1 MPLDRKAWSDYGAE
15 LEQQA
20 ADAKK
25 AAEAK
30 PQEDGGG
37 FLAGIAE
44 RQAEQGSDLSGE
56 IEAEEKDYTD
66 EEIKEQASAFQHL
79 AKATADNVMEKL
91 ENNRTAAVY
100 HDILEDAWQTEQDFA
115 EAGIETHGTA
125 VTEEDV
131 AKAKARVNEEPLW
144 SAAAKEAGREFI
156 AAYADNPN
164 SAMQSAAQGLRRT
177 DTNIAYWM
185 TPEERLSKAKEIE
198 EATGINAMALLGDN
212 EAFRSALNIYDHQQ
226 KILALRRQKG
236 ETENTSAVMAEV
248 YKEFPGLEKLSYEDP
263 AAAALALH
271 DIHHVREARDTIT
284 AWKEAWNYGW
294 LEQEYGILKDK
305 EADGKAS
312 ENDKA
317 RMAALEE
324 QLKTEPVTPSFFEAP
339 WLTAISGLAGSMPMM
354 TDALTEGALW
364 GVAGAAVGAAVS
376 APAGGV
382 GAVPGFFTGG
392 ARGMVRALGRHA
404 LGRGIASGFTW
415 GRRIGELNSMYKAQ
429 RGQDFAEY
437 QKMTDEYGERLLS
450 DEEAARYSQVS
461 GAAKAAVEVAPMELF
476 LSKFK
481 SSPQAQKVFQRI
493 IEQGEMDRA
502 FRRDVLRTVTGRG
515 KDIAEVTLAEA
526 GEEGVQQAIG
536 DIAHNQ
542 IEIDTGDTNPE
553 NGGIFTPEE
562 IMARGAM
569 ATMAALP
576 TSFLFGLIPAAA
588 STGWDGVRFSK
599 LGREMQKFRQEYS
612 AEERQTMAGTVV
624 LAELQQV
631 TQDSRLKETSPET
644 QRKLLREELA
654 GTGLEVAYID
664 TALAQ
669 EQENGIED
677 IRKAG
682 RAAGLSD
689 EAIEDTVEA
698 GGILAVPV
706 ECYAQSA
713 ASPELLD
720 AVSFSAEAEPMGRM
734 KARAEAFYEEAK
746 ARLKT
751 TVERQKRLEET
762 ITKELFPSEGEER
775 AMAVEAMTL
784 NPENPAQGWREI
796 ERELSRARADELKEA
811 DEAIRKGL
819 PEEGQAGAA
828 WYEAWKKEHGRAPKE
843 AEIEE
848 MIYALATGAEDASK
862 VERFDQSA
870 KAANVRMA
878 AKERLTEIDH
888 KRKVLESIKER
899 MMSLTGKEMQETETL
914 TGEGF
919 RVYRSILSD
928 LKSADNP
935 RVTRAARIGALLF
948 ARHADIYAAAM
959 RRRGGE
965 LENYTAMDYYN
976 KAFALDVSGRA
987 KGDGAFY
994 QEAAN
999 AQTAAERLKEDAK
1012 VWENTVDSFMKGE
1025 IKSGVNSKIMGT
1037 PLVFQLIQD
1046 DLGIPI
1052 KAGIPLKIHYGILH
1066 KILRDTKKH
1075 ALDITPDMMKELP
1088 TKLADPIM
1096 ILKNRHGETKEV
1108 IPGEVVCVVDMKDAK
1123 GNTVIVPIAFAYK
1136 NGAYQVKTVFG
1147 RQSTD
1152 WFTTRILMGDV
1163 LYANKEK
1170 TSAWIKPAG
1179 HQSPMGLSLGDSF
1192 YSSIKTETDLVKEKM
1207 KNPALYQGAANAQT
1221 AAERLKEDA
1230 KAWKKT
1236 LKGAWAGKLQET
1248 QMFRVMETPLV
1259 LQLVGAKA
1267 LPIYMSQGKLMQI
1280 KKEHPEIK
1288 KALLNKLPEQLA
1300 DPMMIFQSETVPG
1313 RIVVCL
1319 ELKDEAG
1326 VNVVVPVELNAKQDR
1341 IEINVITSI
1350 YGKGKPTT
1358 GSNYGWFLD
1367 NVMKGHTLYVN
1378 KKQAANFYRAAG
1390 LQLPMEGR
1398 KFNDLF
1404 GLSIKTET
1412 DLVKE
1417 KMKNPALYQET
1428 HGETTMLEN
1437 GRRIVSLFKSADES
1451 TFLHELGHVFL
1462 DDLRQL
1468 AAFDEVS
1475 QKELATV
1482 DAWTAWREGAAKE
1495 YQDTPWAA
1503 EFRGYEAA
1511 ILKAQKAGDSAALE
1525 KALAVWRH
1533 ERFARAFE
1541 RYLKEGE
1548 APARGL
1554 KQVFRKFAAFLRSV
1568 YRAFTSDGGRASAE
1582 VEQIM
1587 DRMIATDEEIEAAA
1601 LDKRYQDI
1609 TEAGGETLFSETE
1622 KETYQRWYE
1631 KAKAEAKERL
1641 ARVVERKM
1649 KGDLRRK
1656 MEAEIQSEEER
1667 YQEAL
1672 YQDTIQQARQAVK
1685 LAGDEKAAL
1694 LFYENIEA
1702 YREADKKVPAMETL
1716 LKEHMEAYRREKEQ
1730 ELLASAITPEEVE
1743 RAMASSE
1750 YHDRRL
1756 ALEAAA
1762 FQRQAEALR
1771 RVGGRTRAAMD
1782 EVEEKIE
1789 GLAEEPG
1796 AEEIEAQKEA
1806 VRQKYQGTDMWMK
1819 APNGQPTK
1827 LTEEDWLLVRTPA
1840 FKAWFGD
1847 WEAEYRK
1854 QENIERGIR
1863 AVEEVL
1869 HTRQDVQK
1877 AMFRSETGGID
1888 FVYGEEGDPS
1898 KKYAGGYG
1906 IAHILAKH
1914 GQSAIDMIPTVIAK
1928 GKATQKHN
1936 DRIHFNY
1943 GGYTAVVRLDF
1954 DGNQKTWLVTNFEKY
1969 ANKKDSPTAEVFA
1982 RSADN
1987 PDGAHS
1993 TIGGNL
1999 SLAPTIAQKKVDG
2012 QAVSKIVDENGEPLL
2027 SGDKKAAVREFK
2039 KRISGSKEVIY
2050 WKGQSGHSRPSSET
2064 WASTL
2069 NAKLHP
2075 SGKLSIADEGEKS
2088 KGAETN
2094 RKGKAEEEAA
2104 KAKEPEGWRDLMR
2117 AIHRLRAA
2125 HRWGAEELSAIDT
2138 VAKAANKV
2146 DMKTAWAK
2154 VKALLTKAHV
2164 NEQELKEAVRGKSQL
2179 YRELARKELSAMPL
2193 SEATATL
2200 TYRRQEIEA
2209 ARRVEKLVKAEKWEM
2224 AEKEKENQLLAAAM
2238 AAEAR
2243 KTREKVDVI
2252 RRRVERYLKGK
2263 EKLPPSEGY
2272 WLHHLAYLL
2281 RLTEKDA
2288 TKPAKLDTL
2297 AAIAAKLSAGL
2308 DIRTEGEWTPLSAA
2322 MALSASPAENGY
2334 LGMTMEDF
2342 EESARGLGILYVT
2355 GRDEGKMKT
2364 MAGRTLEEIRDE
2376 IISDPTNL
2384 LDGVTVKENKI
2395 NPNEGGLGYSTLLRK
2410 APLLGQQMA
2419 SVGQRYLAATMKPEL
2434 MMELLGEKAHR
2445 YLYGTLERAAQHE
2458 AAMTAEAMATVN
2470 HLVGAY
2476 TRKERQAWQERNI
2489 LWWGDEKI
2497 SKENILAMAL
2507 NLGNEINRSRLAEGL
2522 SDLENP
2528 HIIEEIIARIEQHM
2542 TEKDWQFVQGVWDFL
2557 GKYWPETVRIEMM
2570 MNGTQLHPQPALP
2583 FTARTKDG
2591 KEIKMKGGYYPIV
2604 YNAEKSDRALEY
2616 SLDEEAK
2623 KNMQG
2628 AAALSTGLS
2637 STKSRTKGAVK
2648 GRPLLLSLRVIPK
2661 HLGEVIHNQT
2671 HRIACRDVYHI
2682 IHDKTFSDYVT
2693 KRMGAPFYE
2702 NLKQWAID
2710 VWQTKSADLNQA
2722 ERGLSK
2728 LMQGLRSNA
2737 ALAIMGWRMWPVT
2750 ENATNIFPAM
2760 NEIGAAEMMSAVGD
2774 FYANF
2779 GTYKEL
2785 LHKSLFMSSRIEHMD
2800 RDMKRQH
2807 RMFETDAAVPEWLKD
2822 NAYLF
2827 MEKTDLMFSAP
2838 LWCRAYKNAFAPKLA
2853 EVMAENEAAKKE
2865 IETAYA
2871 EDKLAEAKVYDL
2883 VQRQKEIE
2891 AELTRRRHGAPLAEE
2906 TPLSRTPKAE
2916 LEAEAFRLNTAIAE
2930 AEREAAEKHRRFALV
2945 SERELKTPEEM
2956 NAEAEQRAIFAAD
2969 RKVRNVFGSG
2979 DVKDLAAVQKGSEL
2993 MKLFTMFYGYFS
3005 VQANA
3010 IIRSYYRGRSAK
3022 SWAPLA
3028 STILYRIFLT
3038 SALATLGRMMIFGE
3052 GDDDKDKYRKD
3063 AAGNKIEI
3071 PVVERILTQYAK
3083 NTLSTA
3089 TGMAVGVRDIGNF
3102 YINMVFEG
3110 TDYGRGLALFGTAG
3124 SRAVQEVNTLS
3135 KLLMAREEVN
3145 EKADLAEAKRK
3156 ARYDKMTERQKKKF
3170 DEEAKYRRP
3179 PRRIGWLDIARS
3191 AAMTGTYLTA
3201 NKLGVTDTM
3210 TNAVFST
3217 MQYIWDDDG
3226 RYDASLRNML
3236 IRSAIF
3242 GKKPIKRVIPEKPKK
3257 EEKRRRRRTR

>member
-37 FLAGIAE
+37 FLTGIAE

-324 QLKTEPVTPSFFEAP
+324 QLKTEPMTPSFFEAP

-542 IEIDTGDTNPE
+542 IEIDTGDTNQE
-553 NGGIFTPEE
+553 NGGVFTPEE

-588 STGWDGVRFSK
+588 STGRDGVRFSK

-819 PEEGQAGAA
+819 PKDGQTGAA

-848 MIYALATGAEDASK
+848 MIYALATGAEDAPK

-935 RVTRAARIGALLF
+935 KVTRAARIGALLF
-948 ARHADIYAAAM
+948 ARHADIYASAM
-959 RRRGGE
+959 RKRGGE
-965 LENYTAMDYYN
+965 FDNYTAMDYYN
-976 KAFALDVSGRA
+976 KAFALDVSGKV
-987 KGDGAFY
+987 KGDGETYGQAAMNVRRDIEQQYPLMDMDALEDLIGTTERTAEGQKVAIDFINKLAEKGEKVTTDDLAAMFDFRGLGDGVIARHIVLARSGKMRSGAPARAARNKTVSNAKEILSKAILVEIQPTKHSDGPY
-994 QEAAN
+994 KTSGEEAAN
-999 AQTAAERLKEDAK
+999 TYRFVVPVLFRAKPQVLVITAEGFD
-1012 VWENTVDSFMKGE
+1012 N
-1025 IKSGVNSKIMGT
+1025 N
-1037 PLVFQLIQD
+1037 
-1046 DLGIPI
+1046 
-1052 KAGIPLKIHYGILH
+1052 ILH
-1066 KILRDTKKH
+1066 KLNKVSLYEVYNRKIPSSKADIAGQSENGINEGKFPSAYTLAQLLSNVKDLSGKPYVIDGEVQFDKDIV
-1075 ALDITPDMMKELP
+1075 LDI
-1088 TKLADPIM
+1088 
-1096 ILKNRHGETKEV
+1096 
-1108 IPGEVVCVVDMKDAK
+1108 
-1123 GNTVIVPIAFAYK
+1123 
-1136 NGAYQVKTVFG
+1136 
-1147 RQSTD
+1147 
-1152 WFTTRILMGDV
+1152 
-1163 LYANKEK
+1163 
-1170 TSAWIKPAG
+1170 
-1179 HQSPMGLSLGDSF
+1179 
-1192 YSSIKTETDLVKEKM
+1192 
-1207 KNPALYQGAANAQT
+1207 
-1221 AAERLKEDA
+1221 
-1230 KAWKKT
+1230 
-1236 LKGAWAGKLQET
+1236 
-1248 QMFRVMETPLV
+1248 
-1259 LQLVGAKA
+1259 
-1267 LPIYMSQGKLMQI
+1267 
-1280 KKEHPEIK
+1280 
-1288 KALLNKLPEQLA
+1288 
-1300 DPMMIFQSETVPG
+1300 
-1313 RIVVCL
+1313 
-1319 ELKDEAG
+1319 
-1326 VNVVVPVELNAKQDR
+1326 
-1341 IEINVITSI
+1341 
-1350 YGKGKPTT
+1350 
-1358 GSNYGWFLD
+1358 
-1367 NVMKGHTLYVN
+1367 
-1378 KKQAANFYRAAG
+1378 
-1390 LQLPMEGR
+1390 
-1398 KFNDLF
+1398 
-1404 GLSIKTET
+1404 
-1412 DLVKE
+1412 
-1417 KMKNPALYQET
+1417 KNPALYQET

-1475 QKELATV
+1475 KKELATV
-1482 DAWTAWREGAAKE
+1482 DAWTAWHEGAAKE

-1511 ILKAQKAGDSAALE
+1511 ILKAQKAGDSMALE

-1587 DRMIATDEEIEAAA
+1587 DRMIATDEEIETAT

-1609 TEAGGETLFSETE
+1609 TEAGGETLFNETE

-1641 ARVVERKM
+1641 AQVVERKM
-1649 KGDLRRK
+1649 KGDRRRK

-1672 YQDTIQQARQAVK
+1672 YQDIIQQARQAVK

-1716 LKEHMEAYRREKEQ
+1716 LKDHMEAYRREKEQ
-1730 ELLASAITPEEVE
+1730 ELLALAITPEEVE

-2012 QAVSKIVDENGEPLL
+2012 QAVSKVVDENGEPLL

-2039 KRISGSKEVIY
+2039 KRIGGSKEVIY
-2050 WKGQSGHSRPSSET
+2050 WEGQSGHSRPSSET

-2104 KAKEPEGWRDLMR
+2104 KAKEPGSWRDLMR

-2125 HRWGAEELSAIDT
+2125 HRWGAEELSAIDA

-2288 TKPAKLDTL
+2288 AKPAKLDTL

-2342 EESARGLGILYVT
+2342 EEAARGLDILYVT

-2419 SVGQRYLAATMKPEL
+2419 SAGQRYLAATMKPEL

-2458 AAMTAEAMATVN
+2458 AAMTAEAMAAVN

-2528 HIIEEIIARIEQHM
+2528 HIIEEIIARIEQRM

-2637 STKSRTKGAVK
+2637 STKSRTQGAVK

-2737 ALAIMGWRMWPVT
+2737 ALAIMGWRMWPVS

-3124 SRAVQEVNTLS
+3124 SRAVQEVDTLS

>member
-37 FLAGIAE
+37 FLTGIAE

-542 IEIDTGDTNPE
+542 IEIDTGDTNQE
-553 NGGIFTPEE
+553 NGGVFTPEE

-588 STGWDGVRFSK
+588 STGWDGWRFSK
-599 LGREMQKFRQEYS
+599 LGKDMEKFRQAYS
-612 AEERQTMAGTVV
+612 AEERQTMARTVV

-796 ERELSRARADELKEA
+796 ERELSRAREDELKEA

-819 PEEGQAGAA
+819 PKDGQTGAA

-848 MIYALATGAEDASK
+848 MIYALATGAEDTPK
-862 VERFDQSA
+862 VEGFNQSA
-870 KAANVRMA
+870 KAANVRMV

-965 LENYTAMDYYN
+965 FENYTAMDYYN

-1012 VWENTVDSFMKGE
+1012 
-1025 IKSGVNSKIMGT
+1025 
-1037 PLVFQLIQD
+1037 
-1046 DLGIPI
+1046 
-1052 KAGIPLKIHYGILH
+1052 
-1066 KILRDTKKH
+1066 
-1075 ALDITPDMMKELP
+1075 
-1088 TKLADPIM
+1088 
-1096 ILKNRHGETKEV
+1096 
-1108 IPGEVVCVVDMKDAK
+1108 
-1123 GNTVIVPIAFAYK
+1123 
-1136 NGAYQVKTVFG
+1136 
-1147 RQSTD
+1147 
-1152 WFTTRILMGDV
+1152 
-1163 LYANKEK
+1163 
-1170 TSAWIKPAG
+1170 
-1179 HQSPMGLSLGDSF
+1179 
-1192 YSSIKTETDLVKEKM
+1192 
-1207 KNPALYQGAANAQT
+1207 
-1221 AAERLKEDA
+1221 
-1230 KAWKKT
+1230 AWKET
-1236 LKGAWAGKLQET
+1236 LKAAWAGRLTET

-1267 LPIYMSQGKLMQI
+1267 LPIYMSQGKLMKI

-1300 DPMMIFQSETVPG
+1300 DPMMIFQSKTVPG

-1341 IEINVITSI
+1341 MEINVITSI

-1358 GSNYGWFLD
+1358 GSNYGWFAD
-1367 NVMKGHTLYVN
+1367 NVLKGNTIYIN

-1482 DAWTAWREGAAKE
+1482 DAWTAWYEGAAKE

-1525 KALAVWRH
+1525 KALTVWRH

-1554 KQVFRKFAAFLRSV
+1554 KQVFRKFAAFLRAV

-1609 TEAGGETLFSETE
+1609 TEAGGETLFNETE

-2012 QAVSKIVDENGEPLL
+2012 QAVSKVVDENGEPLL

-2288 TKPAKLDTL
+2288 AKPAKLDTL

-2342 EESARGLGILYVT
+2342 EEAARGLDILYVT

-2419 SVGQRYLAATMKPEL
+2419 SAGQRYLAATMKPEL

-2522 SDLENP
+2522 SDLGNP

-2637 STKSRTKGAVK
+2637 STKSRTQGAVK

-2853 EVMAENEAAKKE
+2853 EVMAENEAVKKE
-2865 IETAYA
+2865 IEAAYA
-2871 EDKLAEAKVYDL
+2871 EDKLTEAKVYDL